1 MGKHKDDC
9 TCKHDHKHD
18 HKHGECCG
26 KHEHEHKHGDGECC
40 CHGHEEGHVCQAPQR
55 AEEFRALQRELW
67 TRSYLLKITEFDGA
81 TVAPENAAPARGEAM
96 AALAGEHHQVLTSE
110 RAQKLVHKLNKAISK
125 GKLADAQLADEVR
138 VFERDQREAMAF
150 PKEEVEAWSRLT
162 CEADA
167 VWHKAKL
174 ANDWDSFEPY
184 IDRMVEALK
193 RQAGYLDSARDPYD
207 VWLDQYERGMDA
219 AAYDKFFSQVRETV
233 VPLVRDITERGEQPQ
248 ADFLTARVPESVQRG
263 LSFDL
268 MKLVGLDM
276 ASTTLAFT
284 EHPFSEGFSVGDARV
299 ATHIYEDNLMS
310 NVYSI
315 IHEAGH
321 AIYELG
327 VDPSYAFTC
336 LEGGTSMGI
345 HESQSRFFENTIG
358 RSRAFMG
365 PLLALLRKH
374 APEVYNNVDEDAL
387 YRAVNIAQPSLI
399 RTEADELTYPLHI
412 MIRYEIERMLFSGE
426 ATAKD
431 VPALWAQKTKQYLG
445 LDVPTHTE
453 GALQDTHWSGGAFG
467 YFPSYALGS
476 AYDAQYVP
484 AMRAAGIDLEGAC
497 ASGDLAPVRTWLGDN
512 IWRFGRG
519 KDAPEL
525 IAGACGAPFDATF
538 FCDYLSTKFRDLYKL

>member
-1 MGKHKDDC
+1 M
-9 TCKHDHKHD
+9 
-18 HKHGECCG
+18 E
-26 KHEHEHKHGDGECC
+26 
-40 CHGHEEGHVCQAPQR
+40 
-55 AEEFRALQRELW
+55 
-67 TRSYLLKITEFDGA
+67 S
-81 TVAPENAAPARGEAM
+81 
-96 AALAGEHHQVLTSE
+96 
-110 RAQKLVHKLNKAISK
+110 
-125 GKLADAQLADEVR
+125 
-138 VFERDQREAMAF
+138 
-150 PKEEVEAWSRLT
+150 WSRLT

-167 VWHKAKL
+167 VWHKAKG

-193 RQAGYLDSARDPYD
+193 RQAGYLDSTRDPYD

-219 AAYDKFFSQVRETV
+219 AAYDAFFAQVRETV
-233 VPLVRDITERGEQPQ
+233 VPLVHDISERGEQPE
-248 ADFLTARVPESVQRG
+248 AAFLNARIPEAAQRA

-284 EHPFSEGFSVGDARV
+284 EHPFSEGFSAGDARV
-299 ATHIYEDNLMS
+299 ATHIYEDNAMS

-327 VDPSYAFTC
+327 VDPAYAFTC

-345 HESQSRFFENTIG
+345 HESQSRFFENTVG

-365 PLLALLRKH
+365 PLLQLLRRH
-374 APEVYNNVDEDAL
+374 APEVYGNVGEDEL
-387 YRAVNIAQPSLI
+387 YRAVNIARPNLI
-399 RTEADELTYPLHI
+399 RCDADELTYPLHI
-412 MIRYEIERMLFSGE
+412 MIRYEIERLLFAGE

-431 VPALWAQKTKQYLG
+431 IPGLWAEKTKQYLD

-484 AMRAAGIDLEGAC
+484 AMKAAGVDLEAAC
-497 ASGDLAPVRTWLGDN
+497 AAGDLAPVRTWLGEN
-512 IWRFGRG
+512 IWRWGRG

-525 IAGACGAPFDATF
+525 VQGACGAPFDATF
-538 FCDYLSTKFRDLYKL
+538 YCDYLGGKFRTLYNL